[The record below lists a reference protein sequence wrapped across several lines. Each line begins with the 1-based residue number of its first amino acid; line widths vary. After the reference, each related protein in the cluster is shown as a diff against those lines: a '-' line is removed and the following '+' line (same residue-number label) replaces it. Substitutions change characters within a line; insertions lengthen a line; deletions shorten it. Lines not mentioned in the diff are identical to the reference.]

1 MGNMIGNLMGSDGL
15 IVIIVALV
23 VLVGGSQLPKI
34 ARNVGLA
41 GKEFRKAQSEA
52 EEERKTRAEASVAP
66 PVPLPASPAPTIST
80 PAPTISSPA
89 PPAASPAPPA
99 ASPAPP
105 VPAAS
110 PTPPVPAASG
120 VDAGVSNPPS
130 DEASINLT
138 PAQLDA
144 LLRARE
150 QQVRNEAGLN

>member
-89 PPAASPAPPA
+89 PPAASPAPP
-99 ASPAPP
+99 